1 MTLKSTGEGGFV
13 SFDAG
18 VKFCMRDEAGRSVLV
33 AVEADVL
40 DFFENEIRDDDVA
53 CFRRHRA
60 AIERIASGLYD
71 GGAIEEDGRIIVT
84 YPDLRR
90 L

>member
-1 MTLKSTGEGGFV
+1 MSLKSTGALGLV
-13 SFDAG
+13 CFDAG

-33 AVEADVL
+33 AIESEVL
-40 DFFENEIRDDDVA
+40 DFFEGEIRDDDVA

-60 AIERIASGLYD
+60 PIERIASGLYD
-71 GGAIEEDGRIIVT
+71 GGALEDGRIFVT